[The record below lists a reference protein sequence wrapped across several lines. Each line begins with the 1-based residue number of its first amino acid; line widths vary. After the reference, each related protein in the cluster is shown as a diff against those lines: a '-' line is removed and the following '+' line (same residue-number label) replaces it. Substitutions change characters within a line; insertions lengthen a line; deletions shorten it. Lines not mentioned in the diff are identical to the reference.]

1 MSQGTNSLGASL
13 SEHGLNR
20 AFAGKMRTFRHR
32 ILVIAGLLIAVC
44 GVFAQTDLSTIR
56 GAVRDQSGAAPPDA
70 KITITN
76 TETNISREAVTTA
89 EGVFEIPYL
98 SPGVYRLTAT
108 GTGFKTFVADKILLT
123 SREIRRIDVAF
134 EIGAVNTEVTVT
146 ANAAVINTEGSQVAG
161 GFNRTTYQDSPMS
174 VSFFPQAF
182 MTTLANVQVQ
192 GGGFSIRVAGQPS
205 AQIAE
210 SLDGVPSDGPV
221 NLVQNMNDFSE
232 LQVVGANN
240 SAEYSRV
247 SNFSMTGR
255 SGSNDFHGRVF
266 YQIVTSAL
274 NAREFFVPQKPANHA
289 HYGGG
294 SLSGPIRKNRTF
306 FYGAYYL
313 EKVPG
318 STFYNRAVPGDAFRG
333 GDFSSL
339 LTQARPV
346 VVKDPLNGEPFAG
359 NIIPASRFSSTALK
373 IQNSYYPKANQS
385 GANNYGF
392 LFPWTSDL
400 FKWDSTTDRVDHKF
414 SDANTLFVRY
424 INRITPYVLAGN
436 FPDFGTWTRKRLHH
450 SVVVSDTHVF
460 SPALVNTARW
470 GWIKDYISD
479 GETVAG
485 VTPVNGDAV
494 VRNVG
499 LQGVNPRGFSAEG
512 APQVDITGYTSL
524 LVQPGGVNTA
534 ARNFDYADS
543 MTWSRGAHVLK
554 FGGEMRTFRTFSGTV
569 PTGTYGQFVFNGT
582 LTGNSYSDF
591 LLGLPF
597 TSARIDPLVG
607 RAQRSYELGL
617 FITDTWKV
625 SPKLTLDYGLR
636 WDYFGPSTYRDG
648 LQYNWDLATGNVIV
662 PPDAVSKITPL
673 YPVSTIKVVGGQVI
687 PTPSKHNFRPRLGV
701 AYRLDNKT
709 VIRGGYGMYSET
721 LGNINN
727 LNTSASGPFQLSET
741 FTNQVTRG
749 QPLFAFPN
757 PFPSGAG
764 AVASQSITG
773 YPLQTTNGIVHQF
786 NFTIEREVKDIGIR
800 LSYIGSRS
808 HGLHYLLPI
817 DKPQP
822 SLIPFTQSRRPFP
835 QFVGVS
841 YYQQDGNA
849 KYDSVQIEATRKVG
863 AFSFDAHYTLA
874 NNMADYLDLENP
886 YNHNFWNRDQ
896 YTARNRFVSTAVYTL
911 PFGKGR
917 RYLAQA
923 PKPLEFAAGGWRM
936 MWITMFQGGQ
946 YFSPSF
952 SGSDPSNS
960 NTSGGLPDRISN
972 GNYPSSQRTV
982 TNWFSA
988 AAFAVPAPG
997 HFGNSGVNILEGPGI
1012 ALQHM
1017 SIVKSFPIKERLR
1030 AEFQCMIL
1038 DLFNTPNFSA
1048 PFSNISVPNQVAQ
1061 LNALLTSG
1069 SPANATTVS
1078 NRSVLLRLRIEF

>member
-1 MSQGTNSLGASL
+1 MPQATSSFKLFFLLL
-13 SEHGLNR
+13 SG
-20 AFAGKMRTFRHR
+20 
-32 ILVIAGLLIAVC
+32 VLITAC
-44 GVFAQTDLSTIR
+44 TVFAQTDLSTVR
-56 GAVRDQSGAAPPDA
+56 GTARDQSGGAAPGA
-70 KITITN
+70 KITISN
-76 TETNISREAVTTA
+76 TETNISREAVTSA
-89 EGVFEIPYL
+89 EGDFEIPYL
-98 SPGVYRLTAT
+98 SPGDYRLTAT
-108 GTGFKTFVADKILLT
+108 GSGFKTFVAEKILLT
-123 SREIRRIDVAF
+123 SRETRRIDVTF
-134 EIGAVNTEVTVT
+134 EIGALNSEVTVT
-146 ANAAVINTEGSQVAG
+146 ANAAVITTEGSQVAS

-182 MTTLANVQVQ
+182 MTTLANVQAQ
-192 GGGFSIRVAGQPS
+192 GGGFTLRVAGQPS
-205 AQIAE
+205 TQIAE

-266 YQIVTSAL
+266 YQFITSAL
-274 NAREFFVPQKPANHA
+274 NAREFFVPQKAANHA

-306 FYGAYYL
+306 FYGAYYM

-318 STFYNRAVPGDAFRG
+318 STFYNRAVPVDAFRG

-346 VVKDPLNGEPFAG
+346 IVRDPLNGQPFTG
-359 NIIPASRFSSTALK
+359 NIVPASRFSSTALK
-373 IQNSYYPKANQS
+373 IQNNYYPKANQA

-414 SDANTLFVRY
+414 SDSNTLFARY

-436 FPDFGTWTRKRLHH
+436 FPDFGTWTRKRIHH
-450 SVVVSDTHVF
+450 SVVISDTHVF
-460 SPALVNTARW
+460 SPTLVNTARW

-479 GETVAG
+479 GETIAG
-485 VTPVNGDAV
+485 VSPVNGDAV
-494 VRNVG
+494 VRNIG

-543 MTWSRGAHVLK
+543 MTWSHGAHVLK
-554 FGGEMRTFRTFSGTV
+554 FGGELRTFRTFSATI
-569 PTGTYGQFVFNGT
+569 PTGTYGQFAFNGT

-591 LLGLPF
+591 LLGLPY
-597 TSARIDPLVG
+597 TSSRIDPLVG

-625 SPKLTLDYGLR
+625 NRKLTLDYGLR
-636 WDYFGPSTYRDG
+636 WDYFGPSTFRDG
-648 LQYNWDLATGNVIV
+648 LQYNWDPATGNVIV
-662 PPDAVSKITPL
+662 PQDKMSKITPL
-673 YPVSTIKVVGGQVI
+673 YPVNTIKVVAGQVI
-687 PTPSKHNFRPRLGV
+687 PAPSKGNYRARLGV
-701 AYRLDNKT
+701 AYRLDNHT
-709 VIRGGYGMYSET
+709 VIRGGYGMYSEAQ
-721 LGNINN
+721 GNINN
-727 LNTSASGPFQLSET
+727 LNTAASGPFQLGET
-741 FTNQVTRG
+741 FTNQIVNG

-764 AVASQSITG
+764 AIASQSITG
-773 YPLQTTNGIVHQF
+773 YPLETTNGIIHQY
-786 NFTIEREVKDIGIR
+786 NFTAERDLRGTGIR

-808 HGLHYLLPI
+808 QGLHYTLSI
-817 DKPQP
+817 NKPP
-822 SLIPFTQSRRPFP
+822 ASLIPFTQSRRPFP

-849 KYDSVQIEATRKVG
+849 KYDSVQIEASRRVG
-863 AFSFDAHYTLA
+863 AFTFDAHYTLA
-874 NNMADYLDLENP
+874 NNMADYLNLQDP
-886 YNHNFWNRDQ
+886 YNHSFWNRDQ
-896 YTARNRFVSTAVYTL
+896 YTSRNRFVSTAMYTL
-911 PFGKGR
+911 PFGRGH

-923 PKPLEFAAGGWRM
+923 PKPLELAAGGWRM
-936 MWITMFQGGQ
+936 MWISMFQGGQ

-952 SGSDPSNS
+952 SGADPSNS
-960 NTSGGLPDRISN
+960 NTSGGLPDRIGN
-972 GNYPSSQRTV
+972 GNYPPNRRTV
-982 TNWFSA
+982 TNWFDA
-988 AAFAVPAPG
+988 AAFAVPSPG
-997 HFGNSGVNILEGPGI
+997 RFGNSGVNILEGPGI
-1012 ALQHM
+1012 ALQHL
-1017 SIVKSFPIKERLR
+1017 SVVKSFPIKDRVR

-1038 DLFNTPNFSA
+1038 DLFNTPNFSF
-1048 PFSNISVPNQVAQ
+1048 PFSNISVPNQVTQ

-1069 SPANATTVS
+1069 SPANATIVS
-1078 NRSVLLRLRIEF
+1078 NRSVLMRMRIEF